1 VAGVRPNLA
10 VAARSAAAQG
20 GDVPLRELRERLRCD
35 PVQNENINGSRADR
49 VRLAYPK
56 TDRERRRELL
66 AIHKRLTDEK
76 A

>member
-1 VAGVRPNLA
+1 M
-10 VAARSAAAQG
+10 
-20 GDVPLRELRERLRCD
+20 PLRELRERLRCD

-66 AIHKRLTDEK
+66 AIHKRLADKK